1 MKRNISIIAAF
12 TVVIVFAGLVAD
24 AAADLSPKEARRL
37 IARVAGINL
46 PSDAVRVKEVS
57 SMGSSAVVVAEIE
70 TAFRLEKGDD
80 DKWRVAEIRTGDN
93 QWENID
99 TLMRAV
105 NAEKAERAKAEL
117 ETVATA
123 LEAFKR
129 ERGFYV
135 ESKSESTL
143 IDHLNPRYLPRIVR
157 VDPWHKPYIYEGTQ
171 TSFTLRSSG
180 MDGKDNTPD
189 DLVVSNRN

>member
-1 MKRNISIIAAF
+1 MKRNITIVAFFTIA
-12 TVVIVFAGLVAD
+12 VLVTCFVAN

-37 IARVAGINL
+37 IARVAGFNL

-57 SMGSSAVVVAEIE
+57 AMGSSAVVVAQIE

-117 ETVATA
+117 ESVATA

-135 ESKSESTL
+135 ESKSESAL

-171 TSFTLRSSG
+171 TGFTLRSSG
-180 MDGKDNTPD
+180 VDGKDNTPD

>member
-1 MKRNISIIAAF
+1 MKRNISVIAFF
-12 TVVIVFAGLVAD
+12 TIVVVFASLVAD

-37 IARVAGINL
+37 IAHVAGINL

-135 ESKSESTL
+135 ESKSESAL

-157 VDPWHKPYIYEGTQ
+157 VDPWHKPYVYEGTQ
-171 TSFTLRSSG
+171 TGFTLRSSG